1 MDFAQ
6 GQKYVNEA
14 IRKIVFPLP
23 EDQKKQGFQPNFYI
37 NCLRILAKSLISLLR
52 LNGENRFSNEF
63 IQMLDPKIEIELP
76 TKNKITL
83 RTGHG
88 RLLWRAR
95 TFLNEEPM
103 LIDWINQFDDDDCFY
118 DVGANVGNFSL
129 YAAKRGIQTFSF
141 EPEYFNLSVL
151 YENIFLNEL
160 QDRCMPIP
168 IALGDLTQVGIFYL
182 KSVSK
187 GDALHCIGRKS
198 YMLDDPSSVTCKLN
212 TLVMKLDDLIDAFS
226 LPKPT
231 RLKIDVDYNELQVI
245 KGADKTLDYVQEV
258 YIELDLKLEEHK
270 EVLEILKNKSFS
282 VVNKESIAREWNNE
296 ISNYILKRK

>member
-14 IRKIVFPLP
+14 IRKIIFPLP
-23 EDQKKQGFQPNFYI
+23 EDQKKQGFQPNFFI
-37 NCLRILAKSLISLLR
+37 NCLRRLAKSLIFLLR

-63 IQMLDPKIEIELP
+63 IQMLDPKMEIELA
-76 TKNKITL
+76 TKDKITL

-103 LIDWINQFDDDDCFY
+103 LIDWINQFNDDDCFY

-141 EPEYFNLSVL
+141 EPEYFNLSLL

-160 QDRCMPIP
+160 QDKCTPIP
-168 IALGDLTQVGIFYL
+168 IALGDSTQVDIFFL

-198 YMLDDPSSVTCKLN
+198 YMLDDPSSSTSKLN
-212 TLVMKLDDLIDAFS
+212 TLVMKLDDLIETFK

-245 KGADKTLDYVQEV
+245 KGANKTLDYVQEV

-270 EVLEILKNKSFS
+270 EVLDVLKNKSFS

-296 ISNYILKRK
+296 ISNYILKRG